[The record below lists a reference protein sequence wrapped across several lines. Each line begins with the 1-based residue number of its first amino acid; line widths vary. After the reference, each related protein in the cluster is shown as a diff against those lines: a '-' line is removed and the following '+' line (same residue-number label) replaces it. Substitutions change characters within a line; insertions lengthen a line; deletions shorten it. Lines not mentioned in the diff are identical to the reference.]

1 MVFRDVLIHGGQ
13 GFVTIL
19 MSADRQHPLRNVMI
33 PWVITLLALI
43 GWNALAP
50 EQGRPRKGDI
60 LGEIGLSQIADE
72 PELACRAANPEVF
85 APAKCSPQWMEP
97 GPTWDLVLI
106 AKNRPQC
113 VECVA
118 AGRVRGRAPPAIGEA
133 LMA

>member
-1 MVFRDVLIHGGQ
+1 MLFTHGGQ
-13 GFVTIL
+13 GFVTIF
-19 MSADRQHPLRNVMI
+19 MSAYRQHPLRNVMI

-50 EQGRPRKGDI
+50 EHGRPRKGDL

-85 APAKCSPQWMEP
+85 APARCSPLWMET
-97 GPTWDLVLI
+97 GPIWDLLLI

-113 VECVA
+113 VQRVA
-118 AGRVRGRAPPAIGEA
+118 TGGVRGRAPPAIGDA